1 MAKPVVDGIERSADL
16 PVVRLNTSGRVAR
29 VLAQGYSL
37 RGVPTLLVLDGEG
50 REVLRQVVD
59 TPRRFAF
66 VGADNGSISTV
77 VSVAGRW
84 LIRGFNDTSHL

>member
-37 RGVPTLLVLDGEG
+37 RGVPTLLVLDGDG
-50 REVLRQVVD
+50 REVLRQV
-59 TPRRFAF
+59 
-66 VGADNGSISTV
+66 GSID
-77 VSVAGRW
+77 
-84 LIRGFNDTSHL
+84 RGAVLEAIETMN

>member
-1 MAKPVVDGIERSADL
+1 MAKPVVDGIERAASV

-50 REVLRQVVD
+50 HEVLRQL
-59 TPRRFAF
+59 
-66 VGADNGSISTV
+66 GSID
-77 VSVAGRW
+77 
-84 LIRGFNDTSHL
+84 RGAVLEAIESMN